1 MSVTPAQGQPPNDL
15 PLAKAI
21 ITSLQLALKM
31 FTLYAE
37 DHMYCQKSIVRLH
50 GEIETFLTK
59 FGTLVLEIRSDRLLY
74 EGETVHEGLSK
85 DGDLSFALF
94 RDGLL
99 ELVFFTGFEPE
110 ETSFLVKTIDR
121 YKSLA
126 TTAEGDIVTALWEAR
141 LPHLYYVAADNIL
154 EIEQGKEL
162 LTPKP
167 IEFQIPELPAEAS
180 RAQPS
185 GEDQPSAESSI
196 LELAKQIQFKP
207 ISPTTLQL
215 SPEEAD
221 NLEVMVRSEEERDA
235 TQEIMDMMGDILK
248 DQRDEE
254 FFSYVIEYML
264 EEFSASFKR
273 KDFHVAFRIMQT
285 LHQVRKLSEESR
297 PWALS
302 RVDEFFA
309 HISRPTELLEE
320 FKEILPTLTAA
331 QVKTAEKVLGL
342 LSPEATLGL
351 GPLLVEVSGPL
362 SEMLSDVLVSLSS
375 RDLRPME
382 KLLNDAEEPLVFQLA
397 PVLGRLTG
405 KNPGQMLFKLARY
418 PSERV
423 RLEALRAIIQRNLWT
438 PEKMGFLLE
447 DKSNLIRRIAIK
459 YFGARK
465 SEVAEGLLTEHIRNG
480 RFDGAGSGELMACFK
495 ALGKC
500 GTERSL
506 PFLEE
511 TLLKGGWLS
520 RFRASS
526 LRQGAA
532 VALAQFET
540 KRSLEVLEE
549 AARSRFPAVRSAAR
563 AVFQRKRGE
572 P

>member
-1 MSVTPAQGQPPNDL
+1 
-15 PLAKAI
+15 
-21 ITSLQLALKM
+21 
-31 FTLYAE
+31 
-37 DHMYCQKSIVRLH
+37 
-50 GEIETFLTK
+50 
-59 FGTLVLEIRSDRLLY
+59 
-74 EGETVHEGLSK
+74 
-85 DGDLSFALF
+85 
-94 RDGLL
+94 
-99 ELVFFTGFEPE
+99 
-110 ETSFLVKTIDR
+110 
-121 YKSLA
+121 
-126 TTAEGDIVTALWEAR
+126 
-141 LPHLYYVAADNIL
+141 
-154 EIEQGKEL
+154 
-162 LTPKP
+162 
-167 IEFQIPELPAEAS
+167 
-180 RAQPS
+180 
-185 GEDQPSAESSI
+185 
-196 LELAKQIQFKP
+196 
-207 ISPTTLQL
+207 
-215 SPEEAD
+215 
-221 NLEVMVRSEEERDA
+221 
-235 TQEIMDMMGDILK
+235 
-248 DQRDEE
+248 
-254 FFSYVIEYML
+254 
-264 EEFSASFKR
+264 
-273 KDFHVAFRIMQT
+273 
-285 LHQVRKLSEESR
+285 
-297 PWALS
+297 
-302 RVDEFFA
+302 
-309 HISRPTELLEE
+309 
-320 FKEILPTLTAA
+320 
-331 QVKTAEKVLGL
+331 
-342 LSPEATLGL
+342 
-351 GPLLVEVSGPL
+351 
-362 SEMLSDVLVSLSS
+362 
-375 RDLRPME
+375 ME

-465 SEVAEGLLTEHIRNG
+465 SEAAEGLLTEHIRNG

-563 AVFQRKRGE
+563 AAFQRKRGE

>member
-1 MSVTPAQGQPPNDL
+1 MSVTPTQGQPEDDL
-15 PLAKAI
+15 ALAKAI

-37 DHMYCQKSIVRLH
+37 DHMYCQKSVVRLH
-50 GEIETFLTK
+50 GEIEMFLTK
-59 FGTLVLEIRSDRLLY
+59 FGTLVLEIRSDRILY

-85 DGDLSFALF
+85 DGDLCFALF

-99 ELVFFTGFEPE
+99 ELAFLKGFEPE
-110 ETSFLVKTIDR
+110 ETSFLVRTIDR

-141 LPHLYYVAADNIL
+141 LPHLYYAAADNIL
-154 EIEQGKEL
+154 EVEQGKEV

-167 IEFQIPELPAEAS
+167 IEFQIPELPAETS
-180 RAQPS
+180 FAQPS
-185 GEDQPSAESSI
+185 GEDQSSAQGSVF
-196 LELAKQIQFKP
+196 ELAKQIQFEP
-207 ISPTTLQL
+207 ISPMTLQL

-221 NLEVMVRSEEERDA
+221 KLEEMVRSEEERDA

-248 DQRDEE
+248 DQRDDK
-254 FFSYVIEYML
+254 FFSYVIGYML
-264 EEFSASFKR
+264 EEFSDSFKR
-273 KDFHVAFRIMQT
+273 KEFNVAYRIMQT
-285 LHQVRKLSEESR
+285 LHHVRKLSEESR

-309 HISRPTELLEE
+309 HISRPEFLQG
-320 FKEILPTLTAA
+320 FKEILPALTAA
-331 QVKTAEKVLGL
+331 QSKTAEKVLGL
-342 LSPEATLGL
+342 LSPEATLGI

-375 RDLRPME
+375 KDLRPME
-382 KLLNDAEEPLVFQLA
+382 KLLNDAGEPLVFRLV
-397 PVLGRLTG
+397 PLLGRLTG
-405 KNPGQMLFKLARY
+405 KKPGQMLFKLAHY

-423 RLEALRAIIQRNLWT
+423 RLEVLRTIIQRNLGT
-438 PEKMGFLLE
+438 PEKLDFLLE
-447 DKSNLIRRIAIK
+447 DRSNLIRRIAIK
-459 YFGARK
+459 YFGTRK
-465 SEVAEGLLTEHIRNG
+465 SEAAEKLLTEHIRNG
-480 RFDGAGSGELMACFK
+480 RLNGGGSGELMACFK

-532 VALAQFET
+532 VALAQFGT
-540 KRSLEVLEE
+540 KRSLEILEE
-549 AARSRFPAVRSAAR
+549 AARSRFPAVRNAAR
-563 AVFQRKRGE
+563 AVSQKKGGE